1 MIPMVPVRRLAVFV
15 LAAAVVATCGSAQPT
30 PLSAS
35 PASQPSGRPTPASE
49 SASSSVIASPS
60 AGAPEGSPASIPPAR
75 PFEPAGLAI
84 SLEPLAGGLEQPVGV
99 VNAGD
104 GSGRVFIVEKVG
116 TVRVVRDGQVRSEP
130 FLDISGDVSFG
141 GEQGLLGLAFHPD
154 FPDDPRVFID
164 YTDAAG
170 DTRIVSFRVDPSDDD
185 RVDPGSRVEL
195 LFVDQPYRNHNG
207 GAVAF
212 GPDGYLHIGM
222 GDGGSGGDP
231 HGNGQKLG
239 TLLGKILRID
249 VDAGGGGSPYGIPAD
264 NPFVETSSARPELFA
279 IGLRNPWRLSFD
291 RVTGDLWIGDVGQN
305 AYEEID
311 VMRAGTS
318 GQNFGWNRM
327 EGAHCYRPAER
338 CDQSGL
344 VLPVVEYSHGEGG
357 CTVIGGY
364 VYRGAA
370 QPDLAGGY
378 LFGDYC
384 SGFIWA
390 IDSAGDARREATLV
404 ADTELRI
411 SSFGEDEAGEL
422 YVTDISRGELL
433 RVVASRD

>member
-49 SASSSVIASPS
+49 SPSSSVIASPS

-104 GSGRVFIVEKVG
+104 GSGRLFIVEKVG
-116 TVRVVRDGQVRSEP
+116 IVRVVRDGQVLSEP

-170 DTRIVSFRVDPSDDD
+170 DTRIVSFRVDSSDHD

-195 LFVDQPYRNHNG
+195 LSVDQPYRNHNG

-249 VDAGGGGSPYGIPAD
+249 VDAGGGGSPYGIPPD

-327 EGAHCYRPAER
+327 EGAHCYRPAES

-390 IDSAGDARREATLV
+390 IDSAGDAPREATLV

-433 RVVASRD
+433 RVVASRG